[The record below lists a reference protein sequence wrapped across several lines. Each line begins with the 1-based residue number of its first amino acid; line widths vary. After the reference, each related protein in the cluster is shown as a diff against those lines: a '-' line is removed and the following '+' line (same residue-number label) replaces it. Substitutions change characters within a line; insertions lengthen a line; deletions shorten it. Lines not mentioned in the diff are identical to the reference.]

1 MLRLRLVVLVT
12 NRNGT
17 PRLRSRVRRAGAPGI
32 GAPPVYSVPSRSS
45 SRATGRRAEASDLY
59 SDIFVTPR
67 STVTMTVSVLLTQVA
82 LLARL
87 AAPAPYPFAVG
98 ETLSY
103 EARLGYFP
111 IGTAT
116 AKV

>member
-12 NRNGT
+12 SRNGT

-45 SRATGRRAEASDLY
+45 SKAIGRRAEASDLY
-59 SDIFVTPR
+59 SGIVVTPSR
-67 STVTMTVSVLLTQVA
+67 STVTMPVSVLLAHAA
-82 LLARL
+82 LLAHL
-87 AAPAPYPFAVG
+87 AAPAPYPFTVG

-111 IGTAT
+111 VGT
-116 AKV
+116 